1 VEAGPGHQ
9 PPRSWFGS
17 VAGAP
22 GRTQLFLFPFAGGI
36 AASFLGWQALLG
48 PAVELHV
55 AQLPGRGS
63 RLFEPPLTDLD
74 ELVRRLADAVVERA
88 DRPFAFLGH
97 SLGALLAF
105 EVARA
110 LRRAGS
116 AVPRA
121 IWLSGAEGPRTR
133 AIRRELHRLSD
144 AGLIEALRAFGGTP
158 AELLADP
165 EMMEL
170 LLPGIRADFALAE
183 RYVYTP
189 EPPLDVPIHLL
200 LGDRD
205 GLVDIAR
212 AEGWA
217 RESTRPVSR
226 RVFPGD
232 HFFVLA
238 HRVAIAAAI
247 TGSAMADFSCTTGP
261 TEGG

>member
-1 VEAGPGHQ
+1 MYDAG
-9 PPRSWFGS
+9 RSWFGS
-17 VAGAP
+17 VAGSP
-22 GRTQLFLFPFAGGI
+22 GRTRLFVFPFAGGI

-55 AQLPGRGS
+55 AQLPARGS
-63 RLFEPPLTDLD
+63 RLFEPPLTDMD
-74 ELVRRLADAVVERA
+74 ELVSRLAGAVADLA
-88 DRPFAFLGH
+88 DRPFGFFGH

-116 AVPRA
+116 AGPRA
-121 IWLSGAEGPRTR
+121 LWLCGAEGPQTR
-133 AIRRELHRLSD
+133 VVRRELHRLPD
-144 AGLIEALRAFGGTP
+144 AALVEELRTFGATP

-170 LLPGIRADFALAE
+170 LLPGIRADFTLAE
-183 RYVYTP
+183 RYTYTP
-189 EPPLDVPIHLL
+189 EPPLDVPIHVL

-205 GLVDIAR
+205 GFVDIAR

-217 RESTRPVSR
+217 RESTRRLSLQ
-226 RVFPGD
+226 VFPGG
-232 HFFVLA
+232 HFFVEA

-247 TGSAMADFSCTTGP
+247 AGSAIADISCTTD
-261 TEGG
+261 